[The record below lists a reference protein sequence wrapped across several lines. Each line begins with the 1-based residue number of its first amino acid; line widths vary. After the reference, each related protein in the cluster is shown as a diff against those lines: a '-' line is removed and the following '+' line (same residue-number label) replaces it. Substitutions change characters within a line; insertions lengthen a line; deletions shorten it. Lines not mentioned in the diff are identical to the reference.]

1 MKESGQKSPGASRTP
16 LAAQD
21 EPGEHGERP
30 MTEPPS
36 TARPDEPEKLAAR
49 LDAEAEQERM
59 TEPPAATYEM
69 LRDSC
74 KMVAAHVVPLD
85 EEQILR
91 PSSGTQKVPKK

>member
-1 MKESGQKSPGASRTP
+1 
-16 LAAQD
+16 
-21 EPGEHGERP
+21 

-36 TARPDEPEKLAAR
+36 TARPDVEPEKLAAR
-49 LDAEAEQERM
+49 LDAEAEEGRM
-59 TEPPAATYEM
+59 TEPPAPTYEM

-91 PSSGTQKVPKK
+91 PSSRTQKIPKK

>member
-1 MKESGQKSPGASRTP
+1 MKESGQNGRAASKRP
-16 LAAQD
+16 LADLD
-21 EPGEHGERP
+21 EPGEAP

-36 TARPDEPEKLAAR
+36 TARPDVEPEKLAAR
-49 LDAEAEQERM
+49 LDAEAEEGRM
-59 TEPPAATYEM
+59 TEPPAPTYEM

-91 PSSGTQKVPKK
+91 PSSRTQKIPKK

>member
-1 MKESGQKSPGASRTP
+1 MKESGQNPAGASKRP
-16 LAAQD
+16 LADLD
-21 EPGEHGERP
+21 EPGESH

-36 TARPDEPEKLAAR
+36 TARPEGKPEELAAR
-49 LDAEAEQERM
+49 LDAEAEKERM

-91 PSSGTQKVPKK
+91 PSSGTQKIPKK